1 MGSWPLDKTPDV
13 LDGGMHHI
21 MDGAAVNLSHEE
33 MMAIAQHAFTRMDG
47 AWFLAL
53 AKRFG
58 IQTAWEMDVEAWKQF
73 AYIFGKNIRKKHIPD
88 PRWPESFLET
98 LDIFSRV
105 LRIEGREISVQDEKI
120 VIRITDCET
129 QKAIAK
135 AGVADCGIVTKET
148 YEGIIA
154 GLFDRGVRAQVAH
167 TRNLNH
173 GDECC
178 EVVIT
183 RLPDSD

>member
-1 MGSWPLDKTPDV
+1 MR
-13 LDGGMHHI
+13 
-21 MDGAAVNLSHEE
+21 LSHEQMLE
-33 MMAIAQHAFTRMDG
+33 VAQFAFTRMDG

-53 AKRFG
+53 AKKFG

-73 AYIFGKNIRKKHIPD
+73 SYVFGKNIRKKYIPD
-88 PRWPESFLET
+88 PVWPESFLDA

-105 LRIEGREISVQDEKI
+105 LKIEGRQVTQQGDRII
-120 VIRITDCET
+120 IRITDCET

-135 AGVADCGIVTKET
+135 AGVADCGIVTVQS
-148 YEGIIA
+148 YQGIIA
-154 GLFDRGVRAQVAH
+154 GLFEKQVAVEVAH
-167 TRNLNH
+167 TKNLNH

-183 RLPDSD
+183 RL

>member
-1 MGSWPLDKTPDV
+1 MR
-13 LDGGMHHI
+13 
-21 MDGAAVNLSHEE
+21 LSHEQMLE
-33 MMAIAQHAFTRMDG
+33 VAQFAFTRMDG

-53 AKRFG
+53 AKKFG

-73 AYIFGKNIRKKHIPD
+73 SYVFGKNIRKKYIPD
-88 PRWPESFLET
+88 PVWPESFLDA

-105 LRIEGREISVQDEKI
+105 LKIEGRQVTQQGDRII
-120 VIRITDCET
+120 IRITDCET

-135 AGVADCGIVTKET
+135 AGVADCGIVTVQS
-148 YEGIIA
+148 YQGIIA
-154 GLFDRGVRAQVAH
+154 GLFEKQVAVEVAH
-167 TRNLNH
+167 TKNINH

-183 RLPDSD
+183 RL